1 MNKHCC
7 DDMEYHANFKCD
19 IHKTPFE
26 CPDHLILFDNKHI
39 DYGLIVHDGGSSTIE
54 MSFCPWCGKKL

>member
-1 MNKHCC
+1 MKKHCC

-26 CPDHLILFDNKHI
+26 CPDHLILFDKKYN

>member
-7 DDMEYHANFKCD
+7 DNMEYHANFKCD
-19 IHKTPFE
+19 IHKTPFG
-26 CPDHLILFDNKHI
+26 CPDHLILFDDKHN

>member
-1 MNKHCC
+1 MKKHCC

-26 CPDHLILFDNKHI
+26 CPDHLILFDDKHN

>member
-1 MNKHCC
+1 MKKHCC

-26 CPDHLILFDNKHI
+26 CPDHLILFDDKHN

-54 MSFCPWCGKKL
+54 MYFCPWCGKKL